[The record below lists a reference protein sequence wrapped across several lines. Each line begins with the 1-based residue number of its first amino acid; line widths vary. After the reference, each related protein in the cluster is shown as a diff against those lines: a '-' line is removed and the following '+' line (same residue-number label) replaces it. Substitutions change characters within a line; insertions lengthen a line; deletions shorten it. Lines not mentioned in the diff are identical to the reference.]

1 MLVGLGFCSWYFS
14 TSCIVRQ
21 NEIKIQRAADADMA
35 EAQRKMLRALSKR
48 LHAVV
53 RQAVVR
59 SVGAAWP
66 CLSHT

>member
-1 MLVGLGFCSWYFS
+1 MSGLGSAPGIS
-14 TSCIVRQ
+14 LLHAIVRQ